1 MVSITWPLPLVKK
14 EENKMHSQEEIE
26 EITMALKDNHLLYQ
40 VMKTAAELNSVEP
53 LIEVANFLKGA
64 KKNDD

>member
-1 MVSITWPLPLVKK
+1 
-14 EENKMHSQEEIE
+14 MHSQEEIE